1 MTGPPTTGRSRR
13 ARLRAVVPVLVA
25 ILFAAGCGETAPP
38 PPTVRVD
45 RGDVISSVKASG
57 SIVAVGEQKLGFPD
71 SGKIAEVLV
80 KVGDRVEPGQVLA
93 RLDDFGLRQTLA
105 QRQASLD
112 EQQAVLGRVTGD
124 PSVDGAEAAVRAAQ
138 DIQDAT
144 EDEVAATDEANSSAS
159 GRARAELK
167 VEQDARDLAQRQLRA
182 ARAACAASAAAPAP
196 GTGTTGGTTGTTT
209 CDTSAAESAV
219 QQAESAVV
227 GAKSQVIAAEH
238 QEDTDA
244 AAGRVSIEN
253 ARQGVVSAQNEL
265 DSARSDRPF
274 NIAEQRALVDDAR
287 AGLAGARRDVDE
299 TVLTAPVAGVV
310 AAINGVPGEFV
321 ASPSVVT
328 AQGPGGAP
336 LPPVSDVSGAGD
348 ELPGTGAFLV
358 LAAANAFEVV
368 VPFEESDAVK
378 LIVGQQVDITVDAL
392 VDPVDPESGPTLQ
405 GRVLAIAP
413 TGRNIDG
420 IVSFYTTISIENPI
434 DRLRSGMTAD
444 AAVRTQVVPNALR
457 VPTRAVGRTDGRPSV
472 TITGP
477 DGDPETVPFEPGLV
491 GDQYTEVRSG
501 LRPGQDVR
509 LPQATVSPPPGD
521 RGGPGGGGPG
531 G

>member
-1 MTGPPTTGRSRR
+1 MIGRGRSRR
-13 ARLRAVVPVLVA
+13 GLLAGVVLVLVA
-25 ILFAAGCGETAPP
+25 AVGCGGESVTP
-38 PPTVRVD
+38 PPTARVD
-45 RGDVISSVKASG
+45 RGDVIKSVKASG

-71 SGKIAEVLV
+71 SGKITEVLV

-93 RLDDFGLRQTLA
+93 RLDDFALRQTLA
-105 QRQASLD
+105 QRRATLD

-124 PSVDGAEAAVRAAQ
+124 PSVGGAEAAVRAARDVQ
-138 DIQDAT
+138 EAT
-144 EDEVAATDEANSSAS
+144 EDEVSATDEANSSAS
-159 GRARAELK
+159 ERARAELK
-167 VEQDARDLAQRQLRA
+167 VEQDARDLAQSQLRA
-182 ARAACAASAAAPAP
+182 ARSACAASAAAPAP
-196 GTGTTGGTTGTTT
+196 GTATGGTTT

-219 QQAESAVV
+219 QQAEAAVV

-265 DSARSDRPF
+265 NSARSDRPF
-274 NIAEQRALVDDAR
+274 NVAEQRALVDDAR

-321 ASPSVVT
+321 PAPSVVT
-328 AQGPGGAP
+328 AQGPGGVP
-336 LPPVSDVSGAGD
+336 LPPVNDVSGNTSGSSD
-348 ELPGTGAFLV
+348 EVPGAGAFLV
-358 LAAANAFEVV
+358 LAAASAFDVV

-392 VDPVDPESGPTLQ
+392 VDPADPEAGPALQ
-405 GRVLAIAP
+405 GRVLGIAP
-413 TGRNIDG
+413 TGQNVGG
-420 IVSFYTTISIENPI
+420 IVSFYTTISIENPVE
-434 DRLRSGMTAD
+434 RLRSGMTAD
-444 AAVRTQVVPNALR
+444 AAVRTQVAPNVLR
-457 VPTRAVGRTDGRPSV
+457 VPTSAVGRIDGRPSV

-491 GDQYTEVRSG
+491 GDAYTEVRSG

-509 LPQATVSPPPGD
+509 LPQATVTPPPNPPQ
-521 RGGPGGGGPG
+521 GGPGG
-531 G
+531 